1 VSPNEAELIAM
12 SMGTDYNL
20 NSILNQSDHDNDL
33 HSFIHQLEPCVLEL
47 LQQGIDYVV
56 LTLGKHGVILCSKKP
71 CHINNKEEKTGGSSN
86 ACYYHFPALKAT
98 TIVSLS
104 GAGDCF
110 VGGALTGLCL
120 YKDLWSSIAFGIA
133 VANRAIQSEL
143 NVPSSLRLTQEDLS
157 GKHQRLL

>member
-12 SMGTDYNL
+12 SKGMDYNL
-20 NSILNQSDHDNDL
+20 NDIFNQSECDNDL

-47 LQQGIDYVV
+47 LQRGIGYVV

-71 CHINNKEEKTGGSSN
+71 CHINNKGEKMGGLSN
-86 ACYYHFPALKAT
+86 ACYYHFPALKA

-120 YKDLWSSIAFGIA
+120 YKDLCSSIAFGIA

-143 NVPSSLRLTQEDLS
+143 NVPSSLLLTQEDLS
-157 GKHQRLL
+157 GKHQCLPE